1 MDEPL
6 LFGEEE
12 LRFLTALLAE
22 EVDFMLVGL
31 AAAALQGAPVVTQDV
46 DLWFK
51 DLTDPGLRSA
61 LDRVGGA
68 YIPPT
73 GDRPPM
79 LAGGGAKLF
88 DIVVHMQGLGPF
100 EEEQQN
106 TILVDLDGVGVPVLS
121 LERIIASKEASGRQK
136 DRLALPV
143 LRDALATLDPRADED
158 RDSNA

>member
-1 MDEPL
+1 MDAPV

-12 LRFLTALLAE
+12 LRFLSALLE
-22 EVDFMLVGL
+22 EGVDFMLVGL

-51 DLTDPGLRSA
+51 DLTDPGLRRA

-88 DIVVHMQGLGPF
+88 DIVVHMHGLGPF
-100 EEEQQN
+100 EEERQN
-106 TILVDLDGVGVPVLS
+106 TIRVDFDGVMVPVLR
-121 LERIIASKEASGRQK
+121 LERIITSKEATGRQK
-136 DRLALPV
+136 DRLTLPV
-143 LRDALATLDPRADED
+143 LRDALVTLDARGDEGD
-158 RDSNA
+158 RGP